1 MKFYHESLIAKKRL
15 VPYAMISSQKNY
27 ENKCVKTCSRG
38 FRISSNG
45 LETFSV
51 DQISKYKSIN
61 IVIGGS
67 TVFGVGSS
75 NNQNTIPSL
84 LSLKT
89 NSIWLN
95 LGIRAG
101 NSFSE
106 YIHLINLLHKANKI
120 ENIIFLSGLNDLY
133 LSFLYNNEAE
143 FDSGFFPDI
152 TESQNISLFKKIT
165 QFVSQKVSNSHKKLY
180 ASKVKSAK
188 VILKNYKN
196 KYIRNFQ
203 LISSLQDTYNCK
215 VKFILQPFAPWTNKK
230 FSKNELE
237 VFDLLN
243 DIQDNSE
250 WIEIKRLMSN
260 NSLYN
265 SIKDFFKS
273 ISKKYNIEYTDSNSI
288 FTNVTNDC
296 FVDSVH
302 LNDNG
307 NKLLTELIYGQENN

>member
-1 MKFYHESLIAKKRL
+1 
-15 VPYAMISSQKNY
+15 
-27 ENKCVKTCSRG
+27 
-38 FRISSNG
+38 
-45 LETFSV
+45 
-51 DQISKYKSIN
+51 
-61 IVIGGS
+61 
-67 TVFGVGSS
+67 
-75 NNQNTIPSL
+75 
-84 LSLKT
+84 
-89 NSIWLN
+89 
-95 LGIRAG
+95 
-101 NSFSE
+101 
-106 YIHLINLLHKANKI
+106 
-120 ENIIFLSGLNDLY
+120 
-133 LSFLYNNEAE
+133 
-143 FDSGFFPDI
+143 GFFPDI